1 MHAALQHRVILNEI
15 FDYLTPPLEPECDR
29 DHHYTVC
36 YPDKDAQ
43 KVLYCAA
50 LTCTAFREPALKQ
63 LWRHVTTF
71 DALLGLLPSSVK
83 VVSDVSIHDRH
94 NPAPD
99 LLQYAPS
106 VWVVDG
112 PVTEAERARFIWYAK
127 HIRALHLHTQYRI
140 DPTVFHHLAHAR
152 LGRPLAPQLRALYS
166 FRGGPPCMNMAVALL
181 SGPALSALALMFP
194 PADATVTD
202 DRHRGLPLNH
212 HLYALRGL
220 LANVAAS
227 APGLKL
233 LAVHTC
239 THASLLEPIG
249 AMHNLRWLELWE
261 IEVPFGMDLLRT
273 LAGLDQLQ
281 QLLLPDTFDARGAT
295 PCSGFKS
302 VKSLTVSGGARTVPS
317 LLAVLPDLQLRG
329 LCLDL
334 AFSAEEMIASLYV
347 IADALRKG
355 SEVSLEE
362 LELRMGNSITGS
374 ALSRDSVSTV
384 FEPFSAFQGIQVLE
398 LKSDEPMMISDQDL
412 RKIGR
417 TWPKLDMLDIRNFY
431 DEMHLVSP
439 TIRGIIKLANACPRL
454 ASVYFPGVK
463 PTVDAASAI
472 GPLRTKDFRK
482 TLLDVRVPDEQ
493 IRDVGQLARV
503 LHSVFETL
511 QIVNLDRDQYG
522 KWGAVLD
529 EMARLQGNK

>member
-1 MHAALQHRVILNEI
+1 MHAALQHRDILNEI
-15 FDYLTPPLEPECDR
+15 FDHLTPPLEECDYHN
-29 DHHYTVC
+29 DECDPNEH
-36 YPDKDAQ
+36 AQ
-43 KVLYCAA
+43 NVLYRAA

-83 VVSDVSIHDRH
+83 VASDVSIHDRH

-106 VWVVDG
+106 VWIVDG

-127 HIRALHLHTQYRI
+127 LIRTLHLHSRYRI

-152 LGRPLAPQLRALYS
+152 LGTPLTPQLRTLYS
-166 FRGGPPCMNMAVALL
+166 VPGGPPYMDMAVTLL
-181 SGPALSALALMFP
+181 SGPALRKLALSFP
-194 PADATVTD
+194 PAHATVTSEWCV
-202 DRHRGLPLNH
+202 PLNR
-212 HLYALRGL
+212 HLYAPRVL

-227 APGLKL
+227 APGLESL
-233 LAVHTC
+233 EVHGC
-239 THASLLEPIG
+239 AHASLLEPIG
-249 AMHNLRWLELWE
+249 AMHNLRLLDLQG
-261 IEVPFGMDLLRT
+261 IIVPFDMDLLRE
-273 LAGLDQLQ
+273 LAGLNQLEK
-281 QLLLPDTFDARGAT
+281 LMLPDTFDPRGAT
-295 PCSGFKS
+295 PCRGFKS
-302 VKSLTVSGGARTVPS
+302 VKTLSISDGARRVPS
-317 LLAVLPDLQLRG
+317 LLAVLPGLQLTK

-334 AFSAEEMIASLYV
+334 VFSEEIASFYD
-347 IADALRKG
+347 IADTLRKG
-355 SEVSLEE
+355 SEASLEE
-362 LELRMGNSITGS
+362 LKFGS
-374 ALSRDSVSTV
+374 FIIGSVLSRSCV
-384 FEPFSAFQGIQVLE
+384 FQPFSAFQGIRSLTLE
-398 LKSDEPMMISDQDL
+398 TDNPMMISDQDL

-417 TWPKLDMLDIRNFY
+417 TWPKLEILSLSNFE

-482 TLLDVRVPDEQ
+482 TLLDLRVPDKQ

-522 KWGAVLD
+522 KWSAVLD